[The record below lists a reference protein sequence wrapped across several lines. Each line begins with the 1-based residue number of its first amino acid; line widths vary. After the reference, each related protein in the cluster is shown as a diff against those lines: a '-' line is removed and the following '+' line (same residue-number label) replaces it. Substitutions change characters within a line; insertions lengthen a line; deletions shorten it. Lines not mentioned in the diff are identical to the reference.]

1 MNRDSVNRFVVLL
14 LVLFISAIFLSMIRQ
29 FLMAIFL
36 AGIFS
41 ALAHPLY
48 SRFEQW
54 FKGRRVLASL
64 TTLLI
69 LVLLVLLPL
78 AGLMGIVTAQAIKVG
93 ESVTPWIQKQLSEPV
108 AISRFL
114 QDIPFFDAIVP
125 YRDLILQKAGEV
137 VGSISGF
144 LISSVSSFTIGTVN
158 FLFMTFILLYTMFFF
173 LMDGDKLLAKILY
186 YLPLKD
192 QDERRMLEKFTAV
205 TRSILKGTAMIGI
218 LQGSLAGLAFAVMG
232 IGNAVFW
239 GTIMTV
245 LSIIPS
251 IGSALVWGP
260 AAIIMAVGGHYA
272 KAVGL
277 VIFCGLV
284 VGSLDN
290 FLRPRLVGRDTQM
303 HDLLILFATM
313 GGLFMFGILG
323 FIIGPIV
330 AALFVTIWEI
340 YGTVF
345 QEYLPKVDVLHSGS
359 RQQKTKA
366 ENPAE
371 DEEAK

>member
-41 ALAHPLY
+41 ALTHPLY

-93 ESVTPWIQKQLSEPV
+93 ESVTPWIQERLSEPD
-108 AISRFL
+108 ALSRFL
-114 QDIPFFDAIVP
+114 WNIPFFSKIEP
-125 YRDLILQKAGEV
+125 YRELILQKAGEM

-144 LISSVSSFTIGTVN
+144 LISSISTVTLGTVN
-158 FLFMTFILLYTMFFF
+158 ILFMTFILLYTMFFF

-277 VIFCGLV
+277 VVFCGLV

-345 QEYLPKVDVLHSGS
+345 HEYLPKVDVLHSGS
-359 RQQKTKA
+359 CQQKTKA
-366 ENPAE
+366 ENSAPEE
-371 DEEAK
+371 DE

>member
-14 LVLFISAIFLSMIRQ
+14 LVLFISAVFLSMIRQ
-29 FLMAIFL
+29 FLMAILL

-41 ALAHPLY
+41 ALTHPLY
-48 SRFEQW
+48 SRLELW
-54 FKGRRVLASL
+54 FQGRRALASL

-78 AGLMGIVTAQAIKVG
+78 AGLMGIVAAQAIKVG
-93 ESVTPWIQKQLSEPV
+93 ESVTPWIQERLSEPD
-108 AISRFL
+108 ALSRFL
-114 QDIPFFDAIVP
+114 WNIPFYSKIEP
-125 YRDLILQKAGEV
+125 YRELILQKAGEM

-144 LISSVSSFTIGTVN
+144 LISSISTVTLGTVN
-158 FLFMTFILLYTMFFF
+158 ILFMTFILLYTMFFF
-173 LMDGDKLLAKILY
+173 LMDGDKLLSKILY

-192 QDERRMLEKFTAV
+192 QDERRMLVKFTSV

-218 LQGSLAGLAFAVMG
+218 LQGSLAGLAFAVIG
-232 IGNAVFW
+232 INNAVFW

-260 AAIIMAVGGHYA
+260 AAIIIAAGGHYA

-277 VIFCGLV
+277 VLFCGLV

-340 YGTVF
+340 YGVVY
-345 QEYLPKVDVLHSGS
+345 QDYLPKVDVLNLDSQKQKPETDGS
-359 RQQKTKA
+359 R
-366 ENPAE
+366 
-371 DEEAK
+371 EEK

>member
-93 ESVTPWIQKQLSEPV
+93 ESVTPWIQERLSEPD
-108 AISRFL
+108 ALSSFL
-114 QDIPFFDAIVP
+114 WNIPFFSKIEP
-125 YRDLILQKAGEV
+125 YRELILQKAGEM

-144 LISSVSSFTIGTVN
+144 LISSISTVTLGTVN
-158 FLFMTFILLYTMFFF
+158 ILFMTFILLYTMFFF

-277 VIFCGLV
+277 VVFCGLV

-345 QEYLPKVDVLHSGS
+345 HEYLPKVDVLHSGS

-366 ENPAE
+366 ENSAPEE
-371 DEEAK
+371 DE

>member
-93 ESVTPWIQKQLSEPV
+93 ESVTPWIQERLSEPD
-108 AISRFL
+108 ALSSFL
-114 QDIPFFDAIVP
+114 WNIPFFSKIEP
-125 YRDLILQKAGEV
+125 YRELILQKAGEM

-144 LISSVSSFTIGTVN
+144 LISSISTVTLGTVN
-158 FLFMTFILLYTMFFF
+158 ILFMTFILLYTMFFF

-277 VIFCGLV
+277 VVFCGLV

-366 ENPAE
+366 ENSAPEE
-371 DEEAK
+371 DE